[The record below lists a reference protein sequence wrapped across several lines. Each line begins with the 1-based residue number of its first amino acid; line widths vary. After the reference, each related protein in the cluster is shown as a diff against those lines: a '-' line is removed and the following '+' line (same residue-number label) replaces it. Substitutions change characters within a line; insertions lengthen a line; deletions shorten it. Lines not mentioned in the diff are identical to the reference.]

1 MKLLEKKLDKDAKGH
16 VKLVPENAEDLW
28 QLYNIAAAGD
38 AASGVT
44 MRKISKDNAAGG
56 KDTERIKVRLTL
68 DVESV
73 EFDQEGEELRIKG
86 RNTTENEHIRLGA
99 YHTLELTPGRAL
111 SIRKDNWDA
120 VHLEVIEAACNP
132 AASADLAVVLVTEGL
147 ANVILVGGSCTLV
160 RAKVEKSMPR
170 KRGAAMAG
178 YEKALNTFLENTLQ
192 AVLRCVDFSIVR
204 CLVLAGPGFT
214 KEQLHRYMLDQAVK
228 RDLKELASNK
238 SRIIEAH
245 ASSAFKHSLKDVLS
259 SPTVMTQIKDTKAA
273 AETRAMEE
281 FYSML
286 VADSARAFY
295 G

>member
-16 VKLVPENAEDLW
+16 VKLVPENADDLW

-44 MRKISKDNAAGG
+44 LRKISKENAAGG
-56 KDTERIKVRLTL
+56 KDTERIKMRLTL

-73 EFDQEGEELRIKG
+73 EFDQEAEELRIKG
-86 RNTTENEHIRLGA
+86 RNTTENEHIRQGA

-120 VHLEVIEAACNP
+120 VHLEVIEVACNP

-178 YEKALNTFLENTLQ
+178 YEKALNTFLENALQ
-192 AVLRCVDFSIVR
+192 VSGGLTRPHGISLPIFSDR
-204 CLVLAGPGFT
+204 TP
-214 KEQLHRYMLDQAVK
+214 
-228 RDLKELASNK
+228 
-238 SRIIEAH
+238 
-245 ASSAFKHSLKDVLS
+245 
-259 SPTVMTQIKDTKAA
+259 
-273 AETRAMEE
+273 
-281 FYSML
+281 
-286 VADSARAFY
+286 
-295 G
+295 